1 MSALMGKEAG
11 SLVDA
16 TDLFGYWTLD
26 RVGAFLFY
34 NDVYNVGTMSG
45 RTLVSLDQAPPQF
58 TAHSC
63 DSCDVHKYLWIPRHC
78 GPDHSSHTQHFHS
91 STKINYFQHKAII
104 LPLAYLHV
112 HIEIGKCV
120 ANISM

>member
-1 MSALMGKEAG
+1 MSVLTAKEAG

-16 TDLFGYWTLD
+16 TDLFGDWIVD

-78 GPDHSSHTQHFHS
+78 GPDHTN
-91 STKINYFQHKAII
+91 T
-104 LPLAYLHV
+104 L
-112 HIEIGKCV
+112 
-120 ANISM
+120 

>member
-1 MSALMGKEAG
+1 MAKKTGL
-11 SLVDA
+11 LVDA
-16 TDLFGYWTLD
+16 TDLFGDWIVD

-78 GPDHSSHTQHFHS
+78 GPDHST
-91 STKINYFQHKAII
+91 T
-104 LPLAYLHV
+104 L
-112 HIEIGKCV
+112 
-120 ANISM
+120 

>member
-1 MSALMGKEAG
+1 MQRKPIFCAQWQRRQGCLWMPP
-11 SLVDA
+11 A
-16 TDLFGYWTLD
+16 TDLFGDWIVD

-78 GPDHSSHTQHFHS
+78 GPDHTN
-91 STKINYFQHKAII
+91 T
-104 LPLAYLHV
+104 L
-112 HIEIGKCV
+112 
-120 ANISM
+120 

>member
-1 MSALMGKEAG
+1 MSVPMGKEAG

-16 TDLFGYWTLD
+16 TDLFGDWTLD

-91 STKINYFQHKAII
+91 STKINYF
-104 LPLAYLHV
+104 
-112 HIEIGKCV
+112 
-120 ANISM
+120 